1 MIPGA
6 DVIGEQALNQVATFA
21 LSTQLDESE
30 RLEVQVKT
38 DPGKLAQGRVDGLII
53 DGEGLVMQED
63 LRMQA
68 MRIETNPIAVNSL
81 KALTGNLELT
91 EPTQGSAH
99 ILLVEADLD
108 RAFNSPVLGEQMQNL
123 QVEVEGKP
131 VTIDIQQVDTH
142 LLAEGKVGIDA
153 RIFIQETGETQQVS
167 FQTTPHIVEGGRGVA
182 LEEVEYA
189 RGKELSPE
197 LTEALVRKAR
207 AILNL
212 SNFEMEGIALQIQ
225 DLSVEA
231 GQLTLQAVAN
241 ITQFPSA

>member
-6 DVIGEQALNQVATFA
+6 DAIGEQALNQVATFA

-68 MRIETNPIAVNSL
+68 MSIETNPIAVNPL

-91 EPTQGSAH
+91 EPTQGSAR
-99 ILLVEADLD
+99 IRLTEADLD

-123 QVEVEGKP
+123 KIEVEGKP

-142 LLAEGKVGIDA
+142 LFAEGKVGIDA
-153 RIFIQETGETQQVS
+153 RIFIQETDETQQVS
-167 FQTTPHIVEGGRGVA
+167 FKTIPHIVEGGRGIS
-182 LEEVEYA
+182 LEEVEYVQ
-189 RGKELSPE
+189 GKELSPE
-197 LTEALVRKAR
+197 LTEALVGKAR

-231 GQLTLQAVAN
+231 GQLTLQAIAN